1 MKSSVIS
8 LCVCLCAS
16 VCVFASQAP
25 AESTMPPA
33 RAKAIIERRAGQA
46 LAALKSKDMA
56 KLSALV
62 HPEKGLR
69 FSPYADVNPQADRVF
84 TRRQLKTLPASRR
97 RYVWGAYDGSGDAI
111 RLTFTNYH
119 RHFVYDHDY
128 ARAKHVS
135 YNGEL
140 FGRGTTP
147 NLIREVY
154 PEAIVVEY
162 HFPGFEEKYGG
173 MDWKSLWL
181 VFEKKNEVWYLV
193 GVVHGEWT
201 I

>member
-1 MKSSVIS
+1 MKLSVVA

-25 AESTMPPA
+25 AESPAPPA
-33 RAKAIIERRAGQA
+33 RARAMIERRARQA
-46 LAALKSKDMA
+46 ISALKSKDMTRLA
-56 KLSALV
+56 ALV

-69 FSPYADVNPQADRVF
+69 FSPYADVNPQADLIF
-84 TRRQLKTLPASRR
+84 TRRQLKTLSASKR

-111 RLTFTNYH
+111 RLTFANYY

-128 ARAKHVS
+128 AKAVRVS
-135 YNGEL
+135 YNGEP

-147 NLIREVY
+147 NLIRAVY
-154 PEAIVVEY
+154 PEAIVVEH
-162 HFPGFEEKYGG
+162 HFPGFDEKYGG

-181 VFEKKNEVWYLV
+181 VFEKKDEAWYLV
-193 GVVHGEWT
+193 GIVHGEWT